1 MLRKILIFAP
11 TTLLYNPF
19 EKTAM
24 QKMVKVI
31 V

>member
-11 TTLLYNPF
+11 ITLLYKPF
-19 EKTAM
+19 KKTAV